1 MSLYPLPSV
10 DVIQVLS
17 LLHYKFM
24 GHGQCVTYNKQ
35 SALAGLDGRATSDPR
50 VIGSLSWR
58 LLRTLS
64 IPPRELRG
72 ISIQIQKLDAHTG
85 SILAPVQAHL
95 PFRPAPNP
103 PTTGTIVGPAPKA
116 RAPPTEPVTAQ
127 PEPKGPA
134 AGADLPSFS
143 QVDMS
148 VFEALPEDIR
158 KELEAE
164 YNRRSAPAPNKSE
177 PPADLIPRANSA
189 IPYRGGGNE
198 RLRSRGTDAVS
209 SRGRRG
215 SLGRDQA
222 RGAASWVLRPRGRG
236 RGRGD
241 GAGGPS
247 RGGLLAFLPAP
258 APMVHVKPGE
268 LAELGIDAEVFAALP
283 VRIQREQLA
292 AARGARVRPS
302 QQPVRPSSPLR
313 PLQRLEGRWA
323 PPQGPHEYIPPPP
336 PPRACFA
343 EAERPGLRRGDAGT
357 SPAVDGADVRRIVRA
372 WVEQFVRHV
381 PHAEDVALVGGY
393 LVRCV
398 ATDVG
403 AERAV
408 GVMRWWGA
416 LLRRRWAVWE
426 HADERDEEP
435 EPGEDIRVEMVG
447 MGWWRA
453 YREVGDN
460 LNAVVRKRFG
470 GSLKFR

>member
-1 MSLYPLPSV
+1 
-10 DVIQVLS
+10 
-17 LLHYKFM
+17 M
-24 GHGQCVTYNKQ
+24 GHGRCVTYNKQ
-35 SALAGLDGRATSDPR
+35 SALVGPDGRATSDPR

-58 LLRTLS
+58 LLRMLG
-64 IPPRELRG
+64 IPPYELRG

-85 SILAPVQAHL
+85 PEPGQVRL

-103 PTTGTIVGPAPKA
+103 TTAGSSVGPAPKA
-116 RAPPTEPVTAQ
+116 RAPSSEPVPAQ
-127 PEPKGPA
+127 PEPKGPT

-148 VFEALPEDIR
+148 IFEALPEDIR

-164 YNRRSAPAPNKSE
+164 YRRRSEPTPNKPE
-177 PPADLIPRANSA
+177 PSVDTIPRANFA
-189 IPYRGGGNE
+189 IPVRGGRND
-198 RLRSRGTDAVS
+198 RLRDRGAGAVS
-209 SRGRRG
+209 SRSRRG
-215 SLGRDQA
+215 SFGRDQA
-222 RGAASWVLRPRGRG
+222 RRAASVLRPRGRG

-241 GAGGPS
+241 GGGGPS
-247 RGGLLAFLPAP
+247 RVGLLAFPLAP
-258 APMVHVKPGE
+258 APMVQVKPGE
-268 LAELGIDAEVFAALP
+268 LAELGIDAEVFFALP
-283 VRIQREQLA
+283 VRIQREQLT
-292 AARGARVRPS
+292 AARGARVRVS

-313 PLQRLEGRWA
+313 PLKRLEGKWA

-336 PPRACFA
+336 PPRARFA
-343 EAERPGLRRGDAGT
+343 EAERPGLRRGDAET
-357 SPAVDGADVRRIVRA
+357 SPAVDGADVRRVVRV
-372 WVEQFVRHV
+372 WVERFVRHV

-403 AERAV
+403 ALRAV

-435 EPGEDIRVEMVG
+435 EPGEDIRAEVVG
-447 MGWWRA
+447 MAWWRV

-460 LNAVVRKRFG
+460 LNEVVRKRFG

>member
-283 VRIQREQLA
+283 RFRCGSSASSWPQR
-292 AARGARVRPS
+292 AARGYGPRSSPCARRVRS
-302 QQPVRPSSPLR
+302 ARCSGSRDGGRRRRARTSTYRPR
-313 PLQRLEGRWA
+313 HR
-323 PPQGPHEYIPPPP
+323 
-336 PPRACFA
+336 RA
-343 EAERPGLRRGDAGT
+343 
-357 SPAVDGADVRRIVRA
+357 RA
-372 WVEQFVRHV
+372 
-381 PHAEDVALVGGY
+381 
-393 LVRCV
+393 
-398 ATDVG
+398 
-403 AERAV
+403 
-408 GVMRWWGA
+408 
-416 LLRRRWAVWE
+416 LRRRSALGCAGETRGRRLRWMARTCGASCARGWSSSSGTYRMRRTSRWSGGTSCAASRRTWA
-426 HADERDEEP
+426 RS
-435 EPGEDIRVEMVG
+435 
-447 MGWWRA
+447 
-453 YREVGDN
+453 
-460 LNAVVRKRFG
+460 VRSASCG
-470 GSLKFR
+470 GGARC

>member
-1 MSLYPLPSV
+1 
-10 DVIQVLS
+10 
-17 LLHYKFM
+17 M

-35 SALAGLDGRATSDPR
+35 SALVGPDGRATSDPR

-58 LLRTLS
+58 LLRTLG

-72 ISIQIQKLDAHTG
+72 ISIQMQKLEAHTG
-85 SILAPVQAHL
+85 SIPEAGQVRLA
-95 PFRPAPNP
+95 FRPAPNP
-103 PTTGTIVGPAPKA
+103 TIAGTCVGPAPKA
-116 RAPPTEPVTAQ
+116 RAPSSGPVTAQ

-134 AGADLPSFS
+134 SGADLPSFS

-164 YNRRSAPAPNKSE
+164 YTRRSSPAPNKPE
-177 PPADLIPRANSA
+177 PPADPIPRANSA
-189 IPYRGGGNE
+189 IPVRHGGHDRLRDPGISAISGRGSRGG
-198 RLRSRGTDAVS
+198 SF
-209 SRGRRG
+209 
-215 SLGRDQA
+215 GRDQA
-222 RGAASWVLRPRGRG
+222 RRAATVLRPRGRG
-236 RGRGD
+236 RGRGRSD
-241 GAGGPS
+241 GGGGPS
-247 RGGLLAFLPAP
+247 SRVGLLAFLPAP
-258 APMVHVKPGE
+258 GPMIVQVKPGE
-268 LAELGIDAEVFAALP
+268 LAELGIDTEVFSALP

-313 PLQRLEGRWA
+313 PLQRLEGKWA

-336 PPRACFA
+336 PPRARFA
-343 EAERPGLRRGDAGT
+343 EAERPGLRRGDAET
-357 SPAVDGADVRRIVRA
+357 APAVEGADVRRVVRV
-372 WVEQFVRHV
+372 WVERFVRHV

-416 LLRRRWAVWE
+416 LLRRQWAVWE

-435 EPGEDIRVEMVG
+435 EPGEDIRAEVVG
-447 MGWWRA
+447 MAWWRV
-453 YREVGDN
+453 YREVGEN
-460 LNAVVRKRFG
+460 LNEVVRKRFG